1 MPNKPEEQNAP
12 KMISKGPNK
21 QGMDWGPRS
30 PVIYTSVT
38 EGDPNLQQVPALG
51 VHDEAEVSLMI
62 DHKDGQIV
70 IDILDDRYKSQ
81 MLVIE
86 KWGGNLQVRVWAA
99 EGGED
104 EAGMYFASSPYII
117 DFNETEPEEAK

>member
-38 EGDPNLQQVPALG
+38 EGDPDLKQPMALG
-51 VHDEAEVSLMI
+51 VIDEDEVGLIITHSNE
-62 DHKDGQIV
+62 QIT
-70 IDILDDRYKSQ
+70 IDINDYRYTDQS
-81 MLVIE
+81 VAIE
-86 KWGGNLQVRVWAA
+86 KWGGKLRILVWADPDDPA
-99 EGGED
+99 
-104 EAGMYFASSPYII
+104 PYII
-117 DFNETEPEEAK
+117 DFKETETEPEEAK